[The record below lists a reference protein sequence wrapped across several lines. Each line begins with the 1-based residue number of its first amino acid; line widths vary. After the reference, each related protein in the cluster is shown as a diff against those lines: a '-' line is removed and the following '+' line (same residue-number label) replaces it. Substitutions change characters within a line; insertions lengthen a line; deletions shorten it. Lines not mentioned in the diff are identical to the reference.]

1 MKKHSITDF
10 YIFAGVLKKTQRAN
24 ADMTVIGKH
33 MQVIFVQACGGEGGR
48 QGRGATAA
56 ARVLDASNEN

>member
-10 YIFAGVLKKTQRAN
+10 CIFAGVHKKIQHAN
-24 ADMTVIGKH
+24 ADMTVIGKR
-33 MQVIFVQACGGEGGR
+33 MQVIYLQACDWEGVR
-48 QGRGATAA
+48 QGRGATTA

>member
-1 MKKHSITDF
+1 MKKHSITDL
-10 YIFAGVLKKTQRAN
+10 YIFAGVLIETQHAN

-33 MQVIFVQACGGEGGR
+33 MQVTYVQACDWEGG
-48 QGRGATAA
+48 GATAA

>member
-10 YIFAGVLKKTQRAN
+10 YIFAGVLIETQHAN

-33 MQVIFVQACGGEGGR
+33 MQVTYVQAYDWEGG
-48 QGRGATAA
+48 GATAA